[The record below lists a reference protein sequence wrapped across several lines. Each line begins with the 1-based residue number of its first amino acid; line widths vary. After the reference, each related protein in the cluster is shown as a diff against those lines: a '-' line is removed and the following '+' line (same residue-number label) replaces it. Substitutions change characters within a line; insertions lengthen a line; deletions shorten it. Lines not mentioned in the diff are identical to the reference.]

1 MIVSKNLRVFTIH
14 LVCRNKHLNSEPAKK
29 FQFKHMH
36 YVNDKSCEKMI
47 IKIHGFYLTAN
58 TTNKLD
64 SQPIKKAH
72 VETHVGTTQVTTITK
87 LSEFKYNNNNNNSI
101 SNSTKN
107 NNNAISNSTKTKN
120 EPKEHL
126 TFTKGTN

>member
-1 MIVSKNLRVFTIH
+1 ML
-14 LVCRNKHLNSEPAKK
+14 
-29 FQFKHMH
+29 
-36 YVNDKSCEKMI
+36 

-87 LSEFKYNNNNNNSI
+87 Y
-101 SNSTKN
+101 N

>member
-1 MIVSKNLRVFTIH
+1 M
-14 LVCRNKHLNSEPAKK
+14 
-29 FQFKHMH
+29 
-36 YVNDKSCEKMI
+36 Y
-47 IKIHGFYLTAN
+47 GFYLTAN
-58 TTNKLD
+58 TTIKLD

-87 LSEFKYNNNNNNSI
+87 LSVFKYNNNSNNNNNNNSI

-107 NNNAISNSTKTKN
+107 KN
-120 EPKEHL
+120 EPKENL

>member
-1 MIVSKNLRVFTIH
+1 
-14 LVCRNKHLNSEPAKK
+14 
-29 FQFKHMH
+29 MH

-87 LSEFKYNNNNNNSI
+87 YNNNNNSI